1 MLRTWRRQA
10 EARRRRLSQPEGGAA
25 GGESELS
32 LQSSLTSLLWGG
44 GGAPSAPIDGV
55 WASGRQ
61 GCASALSIPVHVYSE
76 QRPAGAQLC
85 LCIWREEGV
94 TNALHSVTGVA
105 TSCK

>member
-32 LQSSLTSLLWGG
+32 LQSSLTSLLWG

>member
-44 GGAPSAPIDGV
+44 GGRRLPPSTACGHLGV
-55 WASGRQ
+55 RDVRQPFPFLFMCTPNSGLQ
-61 GCASALSIPVHVYSE
+61 ELSFASAYGGKRV
-76 QRPAGAQLC
+76 
-85 LCIWREEGV
+85 
-94 TNALHSVTGVA
+94 
-105 TSCK
+105 